1 MTINGDAAF
10 IRITAAVAWASGLW
24 AVGSCDVMRVMNG
37 KAKKDTKSKEHL
49 LLAVMASNLIA
60 MASNLVAMGKL
71 VGGLA

>member
-1 MTINGDAAF
+1 M
-10 IRITAAVAWASGLW
+10 
-24 AVGSCDVMRVMNG
+24 G
-37 KAKKDTKSKEHL
+37 KQKKDTKSKEHL